1 MSCKLL
7 YALNICY
14 IAWNRVSHNA
24 LCISM
29 NEIIFIV
36 FLMHKWSDSHLFPW
50 HTILDFY
57 LTPNKAETRH
67 GLCFQWLWECCI
79 LIQFIAARYW
89 FSEDSS
95 SSVNKR
101 AASWGIS
108 PLEFLKMSGY
118 IKNVFRTQAH
128 RWLYIR
134 ETFQLFTTFYFT
146 DSEEPTSAIEP
157 LSQH

>member
-1 MSCKLL
+1 MAC
-7 YALNICY
+7 A
-14 IAWNRVSHNA
+14 
-24 LCISM
+24 
-29 NEIIFIV
+29 F
-36 FLMHKWSDSHLFPW
+36 SD
-50 HTILDFY
+50 
-57 LTPNKAETRH
+57 
-67 GLCFQWLWECCI
+67 FQWEFCI

-95 SSVNKR
+95 SSVNER

-118 IKNVFRTQAH
+118 IKNVFCTQAH

-157 LSQH
+157 LSQHLTSRFYSHCTEKEPIKELFILWISCNMKNKAIKTFTSFLFKRIKVQV